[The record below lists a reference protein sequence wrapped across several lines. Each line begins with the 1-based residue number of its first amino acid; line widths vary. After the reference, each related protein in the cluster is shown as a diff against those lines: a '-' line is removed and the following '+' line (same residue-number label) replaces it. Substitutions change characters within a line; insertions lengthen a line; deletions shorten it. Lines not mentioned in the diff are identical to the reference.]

1 MIISEKLI
9 KCTKNIKKLIKKV
22 VSFFKVS
29 KNAPKSIPENKTNK
43 VNTIEVD
50 VDNAR

>member
-22 VSFFKVS
+22 VSLLLFT
-29 KNAPKSIPENKTNK
+29 AMQRNK
-43 VNTIEVD
+43 
-50 VDNAR
+50 

>member
-29 KNAPKSIPENKTNK
+29 KYSQNPYQKTK
-43 VNTIEVD
+43 QIK
-50 VDNAR
+50 